1 MKKYVYELVN
11 LMGTVEHV
19 GETFYPKKRLSDH
32 CGKNGKFYQRQD
44 ISMHIVEEFDDIQK
58 AWDYQCK
65 LQEEYG
71 LITDAQKQSQYFTKK
86 ILSPCSEETK
96 LKIKNS
102 KLGKPNGRKGKT
114 HSNEVKEKI
123 RESQRLYWAQKK
135 GSV

>member
-19 GETFYPKKRLSDH
+19 GETLYPKKRLSDH
-32 CGKNGKFYQRQD
+32 CGKNGKFYGRQD
-44 ISMHIVEEFDDIQK
+44 ISMHIVKEFNNKQE

-65 LQEEYG
+65 LQKEYG
-71 LITDAQKQSQYFTKK
+71 LITDAENQSQYFVKK
-86 ILSPCSEETK
+86 ISLPCSEETK

-102 KLGKPNGRKGKT
+102 KLGKSNGREGKT